1 MSKGYE
7 KIVKHYE
14 RCYAE
19 HGDNHKGMDWPKLED
34 NHVRFQVMLQLLD
47 WDIRHQ
53 GSSRLLDFGCGT
65 AHLLA
70 FIQENNLPID
80 AYIGLDYSQLFVDR
94 CLEKFPTHRFIAG
107 DVLHQ
112 DFVWPEFDYAV
123 MNGVFTEKRELS
135 HAEMWDYFTEVI
147 SKAFHHAQRGIAFN
161 TMSKNVDWERDDL
174 FHVSMDELS
183 SFLSKNLS
191 RNIVIRQDYGLYE
204 FTTYLYK

>member
-7 KIVKHYE
+7 KIIKHYE
-14 RCYAE
+14 SCYE
-19 HGDNHKGMDWPKLED
+19 QHGDNHKGMDWPKLED
-34 NHVRFQVMLQLLD
+34 NHVRFKVMLQLMD

-70 FIQENNLPID
+70 FIQENNISID
-80 AYIGLDYSQLFVDR
+80 EYIGLDYSQIFVDR
-94 CLEKFPTHRFIAG
+94 CLEKFQNRTFICA
-107 DVLHQ
+107 DVLQ
-112 DFVWPEFDYAV
+112 KDFIWPEFDYAV

-135 HAEMWDYFTEVI
+135 QSEMWDYFKDVI
-147 SKAFHHAQRGIAFN
+147 ANAFHHAKRGIAFN

-174 FHVSMDELS
+174 FHVSMDELTS
-183 SFLSKNLS
+183 WLSKTLS